1 VIYGEVC
8 LHASTE
14 DIQGLRKK
22 ILCTRTD
29 GLSLI
34 IYQCLSRTRGFSVHR
49 FKQTAILSDGLINDI
64 SFLDARPTLIRPIQV

>member
-1 VIYGEVC
+1 MIYGKVC

-14 DIQGLRKK
+14 DIQGFHKK
-22 ILCTRTD
+22 ILCTCTD

-34 IYQCLSRTRGFSVHR
+34 IYQCLSRTLGFSVHG

-64 SFLDARPTLIRPIQV
+64 SFLDARPIPIRPIQV